1 MDQTMTATKETAPFV
16 SDKERQAIPQN
27 RFGLKGIDHF
37 GLPCRDPAL
46 SGKFIEQIL
55 GGVEFYVA
63 GYSEEDLALGRLRH
77 IFYHVGD
84 QLVETVEV
92 EDRKAYPDVTNPESQ
107 NSNPHW
113 SFATTGEG
121 MAAFVEHLKE
131 QGIPFNG
138 PRSHR
143 GISALSLLF
152 RDVDDNNLEVTT
164 WETVPPGVETTPM
177 GGEYGFV
184 PWKELSPQLAAP
196 RGTDRS
202 EN

>member
-1 MDQTMTATKETAPFV
+1 
-16 SDKERQAIPQN
+16 
-27 RFGLKGIDHF
+27 
-37 GLPCRDPAL
+37 
-46 SGKFIEQIL
+46 
-55 GGVEFYVA
+55 
-63 GYSEEDLALGRLRH
+63 
-77 IFYHVGD
+77 
-84 QLVETVEV
+84 
-92 EDRKAYPDVTNPESQ
+92 
-107 NSNPHW
+107 
-113 SFATTGEG
+113 

-184 PWKELSPQLAAP
+184 PWKELSHNWRP
-196 RGTDRS
+196 RED
-202 EN
+202 